1 MTKEDPPKTCPVCGG
16 TGQGSFSKD
25 VNRFLLSTEECYECA
40 GTGCQL
46 DSENE
51 RAENPDSTGKTFRK
65 KPEPV
70 RGITTILVVDDN
82 PAVRKMILDA
92 LEPLGYK
99 VLIAASGQEALEICG
114 MKKEKIDLL
123 LTDIVMPV
131 INGRQLIKK
140 LQSVRPNLQVLLMS
154 GYPEDVVGPNNMLE
168 PNLNF
173 ISKPFVTG
181 TLVQKINQVLEE
193 SSRAAGD
200 D

>member
-1 MTKEDPPKTCPVCGG
+1 MTNEDPP
-16 TGQGSFSKD
+16 
-25 VNRFLLSTEECYECA
+25 
-40 GTGCQL
+40 
-46 DSENE
+46 
-51 RAENPDSTGKTFRK
+51 K

-70 RGITTILVVDDN
+70 RGTTTILAVDDN
-82 PAVRKMILDA
+82 PAMRKLILDA

-114 MKKEKIDLL
+114 TKKQKIDLL
-123 LTDIVMPV
+123 LTDVVMPE

-140 LQSVRPNLQVLLMS
+140 LQSVRPDLKALLMS

-168 PNLNF
+168 PHLNF
-173 ISKPFVTG
+173 ISKPFVTA

-193 SSRAAGD
+193 SARAAGD

>member
-1 MTKEDPPKTCPVCGG
+1 MTKEDPQKICPVCGG
-16 TGQGSFSKD
+16 RDQENVSKGL
-25 VNRFLLSTEECYECA
+25 NRFVLSTEECYVCA
-40 GTGCQL
+40 GTGYLL

-51 RAENPDSTGKTFRK
+51 RTDNPDSTGKTFRK

-70 RGITTILVVDDN
+70 RGITTILAVDDN

-99 VLIAASGQEALEICG
+99 VLIAASGQEALEIC
-114 MKKEKIDLL
+114 KTEKEKIDLL
-123 LTDIVMPV
+123 LTDIVMPE

-140 LQSVRPNLQVLLMS
+140 LQSVRPGLQALLMS
-154 GYPEDVVGPNNMLE
+154 GYPEDVVGPNSMLE
-168 PNLNF
+168 PHLNF
-173 ISKPFVTG
+173 ISKPFVTA